1 MTRDV
6 RPIRFLRVVP
16 PLLLTCALSF
26 SGCSMLWGSD
36 TPTTS
41 EADDSSEPE
50 APAKELGAAE
60 KVTSQAPE
68 GELFRVAQRLFHSKM
83 FTLARQSFQ
92 TLHDQYPMGAYAAYS
107 EIKLADTYFYGNE
120 FNEAAKRYEEFA
132 RSYPAS
138 SDLPYVKLQA
148 ARSLVLASKGGGRD
162 RGPHEKALTLLESII
177 EQYPNTAYA
186 AIADKER
193 LRVVEELSSYDRMI
207 IDFYER
213 RENTAAVEARQ
224 KQFNQR
230 WKAALTPKV
239 SSRVLLDEA
248 MTPLTLARRDIR
260 PARIESSAEGI
271 TNEPSGSVSI
281 PEIAE
286 NQNSPRL
293 ETPFADEN
301 SPTRDETGLALAAL
315 KPSTPLDEGA
325 TPPSAPLA
333 LSNPPTGDTHTTI
346 VLQKVQCRDNGQP
359 YVMLEFAKEVRE
371 VPPSLTQAPIE
382 PVDGYVTLPG
392 LFIRSVQPVFD
403 CFAEGDLRVTDE
415 HLLQLESD
423 TPITVTTLANPPR
436 LMLIPG

>member
-1 MTRDV
+1 MTRDIRTIFFLGCFFGPFLG
-6 RPIRFLRVVP
+6 RPMRVVA
-16 PLLLTCALSF
+16 PLLLSCAFSL
-26 SGCSMLWGSD
+26 SGCSLLGGNE
-36 TPTTS
+36 TPES
-41 EADDSSEPE
+41 PAEESVEPE
-50 APAKELGAAE
+50 GPAKELGAAE

-68 GELFRVAQRLFHSKM
+68 GELFRVAQKLFHSKM

-107 EIKLADTYFYGNE
+107 EVKLADTYFYGHE
-120 FNEAAKRYEEFA
+120 FNEAAKRYEDFA

-162 RGPHEKALTLLESII
+162 RGPHEKALTLLDSII

-193 LRVVEELSSYDRMI
+193 LRVVEELSSYDKMI

-239 SSRVLLDEA
+239 SSEVLLDGS
-248 MTPLTLARRDIR
+248 MTPLKF
-260 PARIESSAEGI
+260 
-271 TNEPSGSVSI
+271 TNSEV
-281 PEIAE
+281 
-286 NQNSPRL
+286 
-293 ETPFADEN
+293 
-301 SPTRDETGLALAAL
+301 SPTTLSETTTPEETGLALAAL
-315 KPSTPLDEGA
+315 KPSRTFDESATDTTPLSSTPSLPVSPEGESL
-325 TPPSAPLA
+325 PS
-333 LSNPPTGDTHTTI
+333 I
-346 VLQKVQCRDNGQP
+346 VLQRVQCRDNGQP
-359 YVMLEFAKEVRE
+359 YVILELTKDTQDI
-371 VPPSLTQAPIE
+371 PTSLTQAPIE
-382 PVDGYVTLPG
+382 PIDGYVTLRG

-403 CFAEGDLRVTDE
+403 CFAEADLRVTEE
-415 HLLQLESD
+415 HLLQLESNS
-423 TPITVTTLANPPR
+423 PVTVTTLANPPR

>member
-1 MTRDV
+1 MIRDV
-6 RPIRFLRVVP
+6 RPIRIMGVIT
-16 PLLLTCALSF
+16 PLLLSCALSF
-26 SGCSMLWGSD
+26 SGCSLLWGSD
-36 TPTTS
+36 APES
-41 EADDSSEPE
+41 EAGDSAEPE
-50 APAKELGAAE
+50 GPAKELGATE

-68 GELFRVAQRLFHSKM
+68 GELFRVAQRLFHTKM

-193 LRVVEELSSYDRMI
+193 LRVVEELSSYDRMV

-213 RENTAAVEARQ
+213 RENTAAVEARE
-224 KQFNQR
+224 KHFNQR

-239 SSRVLLDEA
+239 SSQVLPDGS
-248 MTPLTLARRDIR
+248 MTPLTSARREGS
-260 PARIESSAEGI
+260 PATLTQILKQ
-271 TNEPSGSVSI
+271 
-281 PEIAE
+281 PEE
-286 NQNSPRL
+286 
-293 ETPFADEN
+293 
-301 SPTRDETGLALAAL
+301 ETGLALAAL
-315 KPSTPLDEGA
+315 KPSHAVQDTSTGSPLNDPNLNDPNLNEPKSLVEETKG
-325 TPPSAPLA
+325 SLR
-333 LSNPPTGDTHTTI
+333 PTVI
-346 VLQKVQCRDNGQP
+346 LQKVQCRDNGQP
-359 YVMLEFAKEVRE
+359 YVLLELTKDTKDI
-371 VPPSLTQAPIE
+371 PPSLTQAPIE
-382 PVDGYVTLPG
+382 PVDGYVTIPG
-392 LFIRSVQPVFD
+392 LLIRSVQPVFD
-403 CFAEGDLRVTDE
+403 CFAEADLRVTDD

-423 TPITVTTLANPPR
+423 TPVTVTTLANPPR